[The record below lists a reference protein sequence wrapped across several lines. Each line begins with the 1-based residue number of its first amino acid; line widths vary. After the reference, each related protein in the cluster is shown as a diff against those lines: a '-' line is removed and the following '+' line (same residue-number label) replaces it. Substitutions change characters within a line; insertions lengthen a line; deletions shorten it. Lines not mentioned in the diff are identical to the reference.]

1 MDRGRLTMNLSA
13 SSTLGTAR
21 ESNLKKELRLS
32 RELLA
37 RLIDAI
43 LNKMFDLRPEAATR
57 RLWYLIILFVVASF
71 LIGLLY
77 YPGAWW
83 TQRIKDIF
91 SYFLDPAFAASNPE
105 NPFVNF
111 FILTGKVFID
121 PRVFQ
126 YFPIFLASFFIALQC
141 AALYLADIFE
151 LDDVSVARRFIWAVA
166 LSGSE
171 EVVRISA
178 GEVPDDYR
186 LSPAYLIG
194 GPGRVIVDLDS
205 AALFERPD
213 GTPRVI
219 GATTKEL
226 RGRASLEGF
235 ERFRQAIDTRDQYVD
250 LHDQVKS
257 RSLDGIEVRAADVR
271 LMFSIYRGGVKPSA
285 DNPYPFSKEA
295 VEQVIYKAT
304 SRVTPGAATPSTYEF
319 SWVNKMI
326 GLIRNELNA
335 FISRNKLSAFLAS
348 IGIPEL
354 EKRKQRE
361 EAIVEQAQRLTQ
373 SEQGFLGLS
382 EQKVLPEFQS
392 RRKLTSLF
400 TQFADEF
407 TKKAQSSGVE
417 LHWIG
422 VGTWKTPT
430 GLIPEKHLEA
440 WKLSNDNLYRESD
453 EVLFELEKEA
463 ILQKTVS
470 LIQDVPVATYLNA
483 PNDEKENKKAV
494 RSLLIAYYQQLREAV
509 EFMSTKGEAVPP
521 SIEEAIDLIKNTFGY
536 FVR

>member
-1 MDRGRLTMNLSA
+1 MDRGRLNMNATA
-13 SSTLGTAR
+13 SSTFGIAK
-21 ESNLKKELRLS
+21 ESNLKKELRLF

-43 LNKMFDLRPEAATR
+43 LNRMFDLRPEMATR
-57 RLWYLIILFVVASF
+57 RLWYLIILFVVTSF
-71 LIGLLY
+71 LLSLRY
-77 YPGAWW
+77 YSGAWW
-83 TQRIKDIF
+83 AQRITDF
-91 SYFLDPAFAASNPE
+91 TNYFWEPGYAASHPE
-105 NPFVNF
+105 NPFLNLF
-111 FILTGKVFID
+111 FWTGQVFLD
-121 PRVFQ
+121 PNIFQ

-141 AALYLADIFE
+141 AALYLADVFE
-151 LDDVSVARRFIWAVA
+151 LEDASVARRFIWAVA

-171 EVVRISA
+171 EVIRISQ
-178 GEVPDDYR
+178 GDVPEEYR
-186 LSPAYLIG
+186 SSPAYLIG
-194 GPGRVIVDLDS
+194 GPGRVVVDLDS
-205 AALFERPD
+205 AALFEKPD
-213 GTPRVI
+213 GTPHVI
-219 GATTKEL
+219 GPTTKESYS
-226 RGRASLEGF
+226 RASLEGF
-235 ERFRQAIDTRDQYVD
+235 ERFRQAIDTRDQYMD

-257 RSLDGIEVRAADVR
+257 RSLDGINVRAADVR

-285 DNPYPFSKEA
+285 ENPYPFSKEA

-304 SRVTPGAATPSTYEF
+304 SRVTPGGVTPSTYEF
-319 SWVNKMI
+319 SWINKMI

-335 FISRNKLSAFLAS
+335 FMSRNKLSAFLAS

-373 SEQGFLGLS
+373 SEQGFLGPN
-382 EQKVLPEFQS
+382 EQKALPEFHS

-422 VGTWKTPT
+422 VGTWKTPA

-440 WKLSNDNLYRESD
+440 WKLSSDNLYRESED
-453 EVLFELEKEA
+453 VLYELEKEA

-470 LIQDVPVATYLNA
+470 LIQDVPVATYLNTTSE
-483 PNDEKENKKAV
+483 DKESKKAM
-494 RSLLIAYYQQLREAV
+494 RSLLLAYHQQLLEAV
-509 EFMSTKGEAVPP
+509 EFMRAKGEAVPP
-521 SIEEAIDLIKNTFGY
+521 SIEEAIAHINNMFGH
-536 FVR
+536 FL